1 MSVKQ
6 AVLGLVIERPGYG
19 YELVQRFEERIG
31 GWRPSKTA
39 VYPALL
45 RLHTAGLVQRR
56 AEASAHRNVTWYEAT
71 DQGRDEFRAWLST
84 PPELMPM
91 RDEMYV
97 KIAFATTGD
106 LKHLIEQTREQ
117 EQLCLDRID
126 QLTGAGPDVD
136 MLAAPNVEWRL
147 IGQAWLSRTE
157 VAQLATTIEALQDAR
172 ALMKN
177 AIRRSETTQGD

>member
-56 AEASAHRNVTWYEAT
+56 EEASAHRNVTWYEAT
-71 DQGRDEFRAWLST
+71 EDGRDEFRAWLRT

-97 KIAFATTGD
+97 KIAFATIED
-106 LKHLIEQTREQ
+106 LHLLVEQTREQ

-126 QLTGAGPDVD
+126 RVTGAGGAVD
-136 MLAAPNVEWRL
+136 ALAAPDVEWRL

-157 VAQLATTIEALQDAR
+157 AAQLATTIEALQEAR
-172 ALMKN
+172 SLMKD
-177 AIRRSETTQGD
+177 AIRRHERG